1 MVVHLPINQE
11 KAGSLVNLKPI
22 RVIDGNSFSYSD
34 KSASMAKS
42 GLQNADNKYPIETEN
57 EKTRSIILTTNCG
70 FSKPKYLA
78 QPTIGWTDL
87 TDAEKQTLH
96 KATIDRQKNIEAI
109 EKEIARARN
118 KLIIMPS
125 DNKDP

>member
-34 KSASMAKS
+34 KSASMSKS

-118 KLIIMPS
+118 KLTIMPS